1 MKKFNAMHYAL
12 GLVGL
17 FVTVYVARKGWEKAG
32 ESSSDEGLSFR
43 GRRR

>member
-32 ESSSDEGLSFR
+32 DTSDSSEFR
-43 GRRR
+43 GRR

>member
-1 MKKFNAMHYAL
+1 MKKFNAIHYAL

-32 ESSSDEGLSFR
+32 ESSTDETQLFR

>member
-17 FVTVYVARKGWEKAG
+17 FVTVYVARKAWEKAG
-32 ESSSDEGLSFR
+32 EPADDGLTFR

>member
-1 MKKFNAMHYAL
+1 MKKFNAIHYAL

-32 ESSSDEGLSFR
+32 ESSDETQLFR